1 VTRQLVID
9 ASVAI
14 KWLIPEADSEFALAV
29 LEQGFSLAAPD
40 LLLSEIGN
48 VLWRKSRTGVFPPE
62 AALRLLNEFQTL
74 SIQLMPSAR
83 IAPIALG
90 IAQRCDRS
98 YYDSLYLAL
107 AETLEAPLITA
118 DQKFWN
124 ALQTTPYRDRVVR
137 LGTVPV

>member
-1 VTRQLVID
+1 MTRQLVVD

-14 KWLIPEADSEFALAV
+14 KWLIPEEGSELALSI

-48 VLWRKSRTGVFPPE
+48 VLWKKSRGGKILPE
-62 AALRLLNEFQTL
+62 ATLILLSEFQRL
-74 SIQLMPSAR
+74 SIRLIPSEQ

-107 AETLEAPLITA
+107 AETLEVPLVTA
-118 DQKFWN
+118 DQKFVN
-124 ALQTTPYRDRVVR
+124 ALQETSYRKRIVPLGMIVV
-137 LGTVPV
+137 

>member
-1 VTRQLVID
+1 MTRQLVID

-14 KWLIPEADSEFALAV
+14 KWLIPEENSELALSI
-29 LEQGFSLAAPD
+29 LERGYSLAAPD

-48 VLWRKSRTGVFPPE
+48 VLWKKSRGGKISPE
-62 AALRLLNEFQTL
+62 AALILLSEFQRL
-74 SIQLMPSAR
+74 SIRLTPSAQ

-107 AETLEAPLITA
+107 AETLEASLVTA
-118 DQKFWN
+118 DQKFVN
-124 ALQTTPYRDRVVR
+124 ALQETPYRKRVVQ
-137 LGTVPV
+137 LGVTLT